1 MTTMRLRASAAT
13 TVGRVVAWATRRLQL
28 GGGTAVPGFLALL
41 VYPGLLDELA
51 RQLPHGT
58 VIVAGTNG
66 KTTTARALAAL
77 LQASGLAVVH
87 NRSGSNLPRG
97 IASAFVDGS
106 SVTGRIRGEIAV
118 VEVDEFALPTAVGA
132 LRPRLLVLLNLFRDQ
147 LDRYGELETVAQ
159 TWRGAL
165 AALPPDALVVVNA
178 DDPVLTAL
186 TEPLSERRWTFGL
199 DDPTVA
205 LPALPHAADWRLCPR
220 CGEAL
225 TYRQVF
231 LGHLG
236 IYQCTGCSFSRPP
249 LTVSGRSVASVVPL
263 RIEAVAGTSTIT
275 LESQLAGV
283 YNAYNVLAAA
293 TAGLALGLDQ
303 AEIVRVLGSVEAA
316 FGRQER
322 VTCDGHELT
331 LLLVKNPTGFNE
343 AIRLLVLAQ
352 QRCPVLILI
361 NDLDA
366 DGRDVSWLWDV
377 DVEKLRALDVP
388 VSTGGIRGGEMAL
401 RLEYAGIE
409 PVAQHRGV
417 VEAFDRWIASLP
429 PASCGWVL
437 ATYTAMLELRRALAQ
452 RGLLP
457 SFWAQ

>member
-1 MTTMRLRASAAT
+1 MGLRTSLAT
-13 TVGRVVAWATRRLQL
+13 VAGRIVTWGARRFRI
-28 GGGTAVPGFLALL
+28 GGGTALPGFLALQL
-41 VYPGLLDELA
+41 HPDLLRELA

-58 VIVAGTNG
+58 IVIAGTNG
-66 KTTTARALAAL
+66 KTTTARAIAAL
-77 LQASGLAVVH
+77 LETSGLAVVH

-97 IASAFVDGS
+97 IASAFIEAS
-106 SVTGRIRGEIAV
+106 SLTGRIRGDIGV
-118 VEVDEFALPTAVGA
+118 VEVDEFALPAAVQA
-132 LRPRLLVLLNLFRDQ
+132 LQPRMLVLLNLFRDQ
-147 LDRYGELETVAQ
+147 LDRYGELETVAR
-159 TWRGAL
+159 TWRAAL
-165 AALPPDALVVVNA
+165 AALPSDALVVVNA

-186 TEPLSERRWTFGL
+186 TEPFSERRWTFGL
-199 DDPTVA
+199 DDPAVA
-205 LPALPHAADWRLCPR
+205 LPMLPHAADWRLCPR

-236 IYQCTGCSFSRPP
+236 IYACTGCAFSRPP
-249 LTVSGRSVASVVPL
+249 LTVAGCSVASVVPL
-263 RIEAVAGTSTIT
+263 RIEVVAGTCRVT

-303 AEIVRVLGSVEAA
+303 VGIVRGLGSVEAA

-322 VTCDGHELT
+322 VLVAEHELT
-331 LLLVKNPTGFNE
+331 LLLVKNPAGFNE
-343 AIRLLVLAQ
+343 AIRLLVLAR

-377 DVEKLRALDVP
+377 DVEKLLALDVP
-388 VSTGGIRGGEMAL
+388 VSTGGIRSGEMAL

-409 PVAQHRGV
+409 PAAQYQGV
-417 VEAFDRWIASLP
+417 VEAFDRWVASLP
-429 PASCGWVL
+429 PGCCGWVL

-452 RGLLP
+452 RGTLP

>member
-1 MTTMRLRASAAT
+1 MGLRTSLAT
-13 TVGRVVAWATRRLQL
+13 VAGRVVTWGARRFRI
-28 GGGTAVPGFLALL
+28 GGGTALPGFLALQL
-41 VYPGLLDELA
+41 HPGLLRELA

-58 VIVAGTNG
+58 IVIAGTNG
-66 KTTTARALAAL
+66 KTTTARAIAAL
-77 LQASGLAVVH
+77 LETSGLAVVH

-97 IASAFVDGS
+97 IASAFIEAS
-106 SVTGRIRGEIAV
+106 SLTGRIRGDIGV
-118 VEVDEFALPTAVGA
+118 VEVDEFALPAAVQA
-132 LRPRLLVLLNLFRDQ
+132 LQPRMLVLLNLFRDQ
-147 LDRYGELETVAQ
+147 LDRYGELETVAR
-159 TWRGAL
+159 TWRAAL
-165 AALPPDALVVVNA
+165 AALPSDALVVVNA

-186 TEPLSERRWTFGL
+186 TEPFSERRWTFGL
-199 DDPTVA
+199 DDPAVA
-205 LPALPHAADWRLCPR
+205 LPMLPHAADWRLCPR

-236 IYQCTGCSFSRPP
+236 IYACTGCAFSRPP
-249 LTVSGRSVASVVPL
+249 LTVAGCSVASVVPL
-263 RIEAVAGTSTIT
+263 RIEVVAGTCRVT

-303 AEIVRVLGSVEAA
+303 VGIVRGLGSVEAA

-322 VTCDGHELT
+322 VLVAGHELT
-331 LLLVKNPTGFNE
+331 LLLVKNPAGFNE
-343 AIRLLVLAQ
+343 AIRLLVLAR

-377 DVEKLRALDVP
+377 DVEKLLALDVP
-388 VSTGGIRGGEMAL
+388 VSTGGIRSGEMAL

-409 PVAQHRGV
+409 PAAQYQGV
-417 VEAFDRWIASLP
+417 VEAFDRWVASLP
-429 PASCGWVL
+429 PGCCGWVL

-452 RGLLP
+452 RGTLP

>member
-1 MTTMRLRASAAT
+1 MGLRTSLAT
-13 TVGRVVAWATRRLQL
+13 VAGRIVTWGARRFRI
-28 GGGTAVPGFLALL
+28 GGGTALPGFLALQL
-41 VYPGLLDELA
+41 HPGLLRELA

-58 VIVAGTNG
+58 IVIAGTNG
-66 KTTTARALAAL
+66 KTTTARAVAAL
-77 LQASGLAVVH
+77 LETSGLAVVH

-97 IASAFVDGS
+97 IASAFIEAS
-106 SVTGRIRGEIAV
+106 SLTGRIRGDIGV
-118 VEVDEFALPTAVGA
+118 VEVDEFALPAAVQA
-132 LRPRLLVLLNLFRDQ
+132 LQPRMLVLLNLFRDQ
-147 LDRYGELETVAQ
+147 LDRYGELETVAR
-159 TWRGAL
+159 TWRAAL
-165 AALPPDALVVVNA
+165 AALPSDALVVVNA

-186 TEPLSERRWTFGL
+186 TEPFSERRWTFGL
-199 DDPTVA
+199 DDPAVA
-205 LPALPHAADWRLCPR
+205 LPMLPHAADWRLCPR

-236 IYQCTGCSFSRPP
+236 IYACTGCAFSRPP
-249 LTVSGRSVASVVPL
+249 LTVAGCSVASVVPL
-263 RIEAVAGTSTIT
+263 RIEVVAGTCRVT

-303 AEIVRVLGSVEAA
+303 VGIVRGLGSVEAA

-322 VTCDGHELT
+322 VLVAEHELT
-331 LLLVKNPTGFNE
+331 LLLVKNPAGFNE
-343 AIRLLVLAQ
+343 AIRLLVLAR

-377 DVEKLRALDVP
+377 DVEKLLALDVP
-388 VSTGGIRGGEMAL
+388 VSTGGIRSGEMAL

-409 PVAQHRGV
+409 PAAQYQGV
-417 VEAFDRWIASLP
+417 VEAFDRWVASLP
-429 PASCGWVL
+429 PGCCGWVL

-452 RGLLP
+452 RGTLP

>member
-1 MTTMRLRASAAT
+1 MGLRTSLAT
-13 TVGRVVAWATRRLQL
+13 VAGRIVTWGARRFRI
-28 GGGTAVPGFLALL
+28 GGGTALPGFLALQL
-41 VYPGLLDELA
+41 HPDLLRELA

-58 VIVAGTNG
+58 IVIAGTNG
-66 KTTTARALAAL
+66 KTTTARAIAAL
-77 LQASGLAVVH
+77 LETSGLAVVH

-97 IASAFVDGS
+97 IASAFIEAS
-106 SVTGRIRGEIAV
+106 SLTGRIRGDIGV
-118 VEVDEFALPTAVGA
+118 VEVDEFALPAAVQA
-132 LRPRLLVLLNLFRDQ
+132 LQPRMLVLLNLFRDQ
-147 LDRYGELETVAQ
+147 LDRYGELETVAR
-159 TWRGAL
+159 TWRAAL
-165 AALPPDALVVVNA
+165 AALPSDALVVVNA

-186 TEPLSERRWTFGL
+186 TEPFSERRWTFGL
-199 DDPTVA
+199 DDPAVA
-205 LPALPHAADWRLCPR
+205 LPMLPHAADWRLCPR

-236 IYQCTGCSFSRPP
+236 IYACTGCAFSRPP
-249 LTVSGRSVASVVPL
+249 LTVAGCSVASVVPL
-263 RIEAVAGTSTIT
+263 RIEVVAGTCRVT

-303 AEIVRVLGSVEAA
+303 VGIVRGLGSVEAA

-322 VTCDGHELT
+322 VLVAGHELT
-331 LLLVKNPTGFNE
+331 LLLVKNPAGFNE

-377 DVEKLRALDVP
+377 DVEKLLALDVP
-388 VSTGGIRGGEMAL
+388 VSTGGIRSGEMAL

-409 PVAQHRGV
+409 PAAQYQGV
-417 VEAFDRWIASLP
+417 VEAFDRWVASLP
-429 PASCGWVL
+429 PGCCGWVL

-452 RGLLP
+452 RGTLP

>member
-1 MTTMRLRASAAT
+1 MGLRTSLAT
-13 TVGRVVAWATRRLQL
+13 VAGRIVTWGARRFRI
-28 GGGTAVPGFLALL
+28 GGGTALPGFLALQL
-41 VYPGLLDELA
+41 HPDLLRELA

-58 VIVAGTNG
+58 IVIAGTNG
-66 KTTTARALAAL
+66 KTTTARAVAAL
-77 LQASGLAVVH
+77 LETSGLAVVH

-97 IASAFVDGS
+97 IASAFIEAS
-106 SVTGRIRGEIAV
+106 SLTGRIRGDIGV
-118 VEVDEFALPTAVGA
+118 VEVDEFALPAAVQA
-132 LRPRLLVLLNLFRDQ
+132 LQPRMLVLLNLFRDQ
-147 LDRYGELETVAQ
+147 LDRYGELETVAR
-159 TWRGAL
+159 TWRAAL
-165 AALPPDALVVVNA
+165 AALPSDALVVVNA

-186 TEPLSERRWTFGL
+186 TEPFSERRWTFGL
-199 DDPTVA
+199 DDPAVA
-205 LPALPHAADWRLCPR
+205 LPMLPHAADWRLCPR

-236 IYQCTGCSFSRPP
+236 IYACTGCAFSRPP
-249 LTVSGRSVASVVPL
+249 LTVAGCSVASVVPL
-263 RIEAVAGTSTIT
+263 RIEVVAGTCRVT

-303 AEIVRVLGSVEAA
+303 VGIVRGLGSVEAA

-322 VTCDGHELT
+322 VLVAEHELT
-331 LLLVKNPTGFNE
+331 LLLVKNPAGFNE
-343 AIRLLVLAQ
+343 AIRLLVLAR

-377 DVEKLRALDVP
+377 DVEKLLALDVP
-388 VSTGGIRGGEMAL
+388 VSTGGIRSGEMAL

-409 PVAQHRGV
+409 PAAQYQGV
-417 VEAFDRWIASLP
+417 VEAFDRWVASLP
-429 PASCGWVL
+429 PGCCGWVL

-452 RGLLP
+452 RGTLP

>member
-1 MTTMRLRASAAT
+1 MGLRTSLAT
-13 TVGRVVAWATRRLQL
+13 VAGRVVTWGARRFRI
-28 GGGTAVPGFLALL
+28 GGGTALPGFLALQL
-41 VYPGLLDELA
+41 HPGLLRELA

-58 VIVAGTNG
+58 IVIAGTNG
-66 KTTTARALAAL
+66 KTTTARAVAAL
-77 LQASGLAVVH
+77 LETSGLAVVH

-97 IASAFVDGS
+97 IASAFIEAS
-106 SVTGRIRGEIAV
+106 SLTGRIRGDIGV
-118 VEVDEFALPTAVGA
+118 VEVDEFALPAAVQA
-132 LRPRLLVLLNLFRDQ
+132 LQPRMLVLLNLFRDQ
-147 LDRYGELETVAQ
+147 LDRYGELETVAR
-159 TWRGAL
+159 TWRAAL
-165 AALPPDALVVVNA
+165 AALPSDALVVVNA

-186 TEPLSERRWTFGL
+186 TEPFSERRWTFGL
-199 DDPTVA
+199 DDPAVA
-205 LPALPHAADWRLCPR
+205 LPMLPHAADWRLCPR

-236 IYQCTGCSFSRPP
+236 IYACTGCAFSRPP
-249 LTVSGRSVASVVPL
+249 LTVAGCSVASVVPL
-263 RIEAVAGTSTIT
+263 RIEVVAGTCRVT

-303 AEIVRVLGSVEAA
+303 VGIVRGLGSVEAA

-322 VTCDGHELT
+322 VLVAGHELT
-331 LLLVKNPTGFNE
+331 LLLVKNPAGFNE
-343 AIRLLVLAQ
+343 AIRLLVLAR

-377 DVEKLRALDVP
+377 DVEKLLALDVP
-388 VSTGGIRGGEMAL
+388 VSTGGIRSGEMAL

-409 PVAQHRGV
+409 PAAQYQGV
-417 VEAFDRWIASLP
+417 VEAFDRWVASLP
-429 PASCGWVL
+429 PGCCGWVL

-452 RGLLP
+452 RGTLP

>member
-1 MTTMRLRASAAT
+1 MGLRTSLAT
-13 TVGRVVAWATRRLQL
+13 VAGRVVTWGARRFRI
-28 GGGTAVPGFLALL
+28 GGGTALPGFLALQL
-41 VYPGLLDELA
+41 HPGLLRELA

-58 VIVAGTNG
+58 IVIAGTNG
-66 KTTTARALAAL
+66 KTTTARAVAAL
-77 LQASGLAVVH
+77 LETSGLAVVH

-97 IASAFVDGS
+97 IASAFIEAS
-106 SVTGRIRGEIAV
+106 SLTGRIRGDIGV
-118 VEVDEFALPTAVGA
+118 VEVDEFALPAAVQA
-132 LRPRLLVLLNLFRDQ
+132 LQPRMLVLLNLFRDQ
-147 LDRYGELETVAQ
+147 LDRYGELETVAR
-159 TWRGAL
+159 TWRAAL
-165 AALPPDALVVVNA
+165 AALPSDALVVVNA

-186 TEPLSERRWTFGL
+186 TEPFSERRWTFGL
-199 DDPTVA
+199 DDPAVA
-205 LPALPHAADWRLCPR
+205 LPMLPHAADWRLCPR

-236 IYQCTGCSFSRPP
+236 IYACTGCAFSRPP
-249 LTVSGRSVASVVPL
+249 LTVAGCSVASVVPL
-263 RIEAVAGTSTIT
+263 RIEVVAGTCRVT

-303 AEIVRVLGSVEAA
+303 VGIVRGLGSVEAA

-322 VTCDGHELT
+322 VLVAEHELT
-331 LLLVKNPTGFNE
+331 LLLVKNPAGFNE
-343 AIRLLVLAQ
+343 AIRLLVLAR

-377 DVEKLRALDVP
+377 DVEKLLALDVP
-388 VSTGGIRGGEMAL
+388 VSTGGIRSGEMAL

-409 PVAQHRGV
+409 PAAQYQGV
-417 VEAFDRWIASLP
+417 VEAFDRWVASLP
-429 PASCGWVL
+429 PGCCGWVL

-452 RGLLP
+452 RGTLP